1 MSVKVSEE
9 DLQGFL
15 EKAKD
20 LARASGKLMREAFYK
35 DKKVDRKTNH
45 ADLVTETDGA
55 IERSVIAAL
64 KEEYPDHRFIGEE
77 TAVDGKPCNFTDDPT
92 WILDP
97 IDGTTNFI
105 HGIPDF
111 AFSLGLTVNKE
122 PVVGVIYL
130 PIPDMM
136 YTAITGKGAYCNGK
150 KITAN
155 VIHEVSQALVMS
167 EGGNGRDEAVMRT
180 HSSNLHEILTHSRG
194 LRAYGSTAIDL
205 CKIAC
210 GQGEVYVQYDL
221 HCWDMAAGV
230 VLVREAGAT
239 VMDPTGSELDLM
251 SRRVLVA
258 TSESLA
264 REISAMLSHI
274 SNGRD

>member
-1 MSVKVSEE
+1 MPVKVSEE
-9 DLQGFL
+9 DVQGFL
-15 EKAKD
+15 EKAIE
-20 LARASGKLMREAFYK
+20 LARASGELMREAFYK
-35 DKKVDRKTNH
+35 DKKVDTKTNH

-55 IERSVIAAL
+55 IERDVIAAL
-64 KEEYPDHRFIGEE
+64 KEAYPDHRFIGEE
-77 TAVDGKPCNFTDDPT
+77 TAVDGKQCDFTDDPT

-111 AFSLGLTVNKE
+111 AFSLGVTVNKE

-130 PIPDMM
+130 PIPDTM
-136 YTAITGKGAYCNGK
+136 YTARKGKGAYCNGK

-167 EGGNGRDEAVMRT
+167 EGGNGRDETVIRT
-180 HSSNLHEILTHSRG
+180 HSDNLHQILTRSRG

-210 GQGEVYVQYDL
+210 GQGEAYVQYDL

-239 VMDPTGSELDLM
+239 VMDPTGSGLDLM

-258 TSESLA
+258 TSEDLA
-264 REISAMLSHI
+264 RQISAMLSHI
-274 SNGRD
+274 ANGRD